1 VRDGA
6 RKHASERQVQAQ
18 ATPRLAAVEEVA
30 EEEEE
35 EEEGGGRGTR

>member
-1 VRDGA
+1 MRDGA

-35 EEEGGGRGTR
+35 EEGGGRGTR

>member
-1 VRDGA
+1 MRDGA

-18 ATPRLAAVEEVA
+18 ATPRLAAVGEVAEVA

-35 EEEGGGRGTR
+35 EEEEE